1 MNILSEL
8 KSRKLTDQNHRL
20 LFTSADFKKFL
31 NKKIVTICREWNQ
44 SVSELKIYYKDSEEF
59 TAYTDNFEIGLNA
72 RCPHYIGKTLR
83 DCYLL
88 LCGAVFHE
96 LGHRL
101 FTMFGGYRNF
111 SAALLGG
118 QFYPARPIFEDDQ
131 EEKIKK
137 FEEFIADEKNAK
149 LLETLAHRL
158 SNCVEDGRIENLLL
172 TYLAKYTNMFVGL
185 NMVRQRSFDVSP
197 SYDEIVT
204 DIESGKRKFL
214 AALVQLILYYGRFG
228 EIKGYNDIYRN
239 DELIVKF
246 DMIQN
251 DLDICLDAK
260 DEQTY
265 FAAFNR
271 ILVLLIDD
279 IADYIKEYREETE
292 NKQSQQGQQGQQ
304 SQQGQQDGANSPQ
317 PSGGDG
323 DDDGDEQEQSQSAS
337 SGQDSQNDE
346 DENESEQGSGD
357 GEDEGEQDEE
367 AGSDSQDEQD
377 GPEDNN
383 ASQPPMSDETE
394 EEIKKQIEND
404 FANLSATTVTPDE
417 SYFPE
422 GITDLPELGGADDH
436 KIQTDEDAT
445 KPPYTRNKSISEVW
459 GSGSEEYIDDY
470 VEQNYNRS
478 EVSWIGKMVSEKVE
492 AEEKR
497 EQIEKD
503 LSDFDESIDFP
514 SIHNNIDVRFIRHK
528 VTEENISDYEAIQGE
543 AEKLAEIMA
552 RKSNVYSDPDEST
565 PIMRYSG
572 KRFKASEVYKRNY
585 KYFEKDLC
593 PQESPKLAVAL
604 VIDESGSMSGEKIEY
619 AKQVALTTYLYCK
632 KINADVLVIGHD
644 EDYMVDIKCY
654 ADFGDNDDDD
664 KYRIMNIHSG
674 GCNRDGY
681 ALRFAKEKL
690 AHQPCDRKL
699 LMIISDGAPN
709 GDYDYSGTVA
719 AKDLRT
725 IVNECEKENIC
736 LLAAAI
742 DADKQSIKGIYGEEH
757 FLDITD
763 LSKLPMT
770 LAKKIKMMYT

>member
-1 MNILSEL
+1 MNVLSEL
-8 KSRKLTDQNHRL
+8 RSRKLTDQNHRR
-20 LFTSADFKKFL
+20 LFTSEDFKKFL
-31 NKKIVTICREWNQ
+31 KKKIVTICREWNQ
-44 SVSELKIYYKDSEEF
+44 SVSELKIYYRDSEDF
-59 TAYTDNFEIGLNA
+59 TAFTDNYEIGVNA
-72 RCPHYIGKTLR
+72 RCPHYIGKSLR

-88 LCGAVFHE
+88 ICGAVFHE

-111 SAALLGG
+111 SAALLSGH
-118 QFYPARPIFEDDQ
+118 FYPARPVFEDDQ

-149 LLETLAHRL
+149 LLEVLAHRL

-185 NMVRQRSFDVSP
+185 NMVRQRTFDVSP
-197 SYDEIVT
+197 SYEEIVA
-204 DIESGKRKFL
+204 DIDDGIRKPL

-228 EIKGYNDIYRN
+228 EIKGYSDIYRN

-279 IADYIKEYREETE
+279 IADYIKEYQEETE
-292 NKQSQQGQQGQQ
+292 NKQSQGQQGQQ
-304 SQQGQQDGANSPQ
+304 SQRSQQGQQGGASSPQ
-317 PSGGDG
+317 CSGGDG
-323 DDDGDEQEQSQSAS
+323 DDDDDEQEQSQSAS
-337 SGQDSQNDE
+337 NGQKGQDDDN
-346 DENESEQGSGD
+346 
-357 GEDEGEQDEE
+357 EQDEE
-367 AGSDSQDEQD
+367 AGSESQDEQE
-377 GPEDNN
+377 GSEDDS

-394 EEIKKQIEND
+394 EEIEKKIEND
-404 FANLSATTVTPDE
+404 FANLSATTATPDE
-417 SYFPE
+417 TYLPE

-436 KIQTDEDAT
+436 KTQTDEDAT
-445 KPPYTRNKSISEVW
+445 KPPYTRNNSISEVCGN
-459 GSGSEEYIDDY
+459 GSKEYIDDY

-478 EVSWIGKMVSEKVE
+478 EINWIGKMVSEKVE
-492 AEEKR
+492 AEEKC

-503 LSDFDESIDFP
+503 LADFDENIDFP
-514 SIHNNIDVRFIRHK
+514 NIHADINARFIRHRI
-528 VTEENISDYEAIQGE
+528 TEENISDYEAIQNE

-593 PQESPKLAVAL
+593 PQESPRLAVAL
-604 VIDESGSMSGEKIEY
+604 VIDESGSMSGIKIKY
-619 AKQVALTTYLYCK
+619 AKQVALTTYLYCR

-644 EDYMVDIKCY
+644 EDAMVDIKCY

-664 KYRIMNIHSG
+664 KYRIMNISAG

-681 ALRFAKEKL
+681 ALRYAKERL
-690 AHQPCDRKL
+690 AQQPCDRKL

-709 GDYDYSGTVA
+709 GDYGYNGTVA

-725 IVNECEKENIC
+725 ITKECEKENIC